1 MIRLPPGE
9 VCAVSHGPRA
19 DREVPGR
26 REDRRRCDGRG
37 LQGPRPAPEPQ
48 RRDQDDLGLARR
60 RPAVQGAL
68 QARGAV
74 GRFAQSPEHRHGL
87 RVRRRRGR
95 DLHRD
100 GVPRGSGPPRGD
112 PREGARP
119 SRPQARGDGAD
130 QRRCRLRARARDRPP
145 RPQARQRP
153 HPAERP
159 HQDPRLRAR
168 QAGRVRA
175 DAQRNGDGDPA
186 LHVPRAAARA
196 EGRRARRRLLAGRD
210 LLRDPL
216 GPARLREPADA
227 RGAGPPARPRARAA
241 AQARPGDAG
250 AARRHRRAGDGTRG
264 EQSLQGRGRAEP
276 RARPRARGA
285 RRRDARGSAL
295 PGRRQRAHAAAGGR
309 RDDHRAAPQSRARA

>member
-1 MIRLPPGE
+1 MGLERIGKYQVVAKIGEGAMGE
-9 VCAVSHGPRA
+9 VYKARDPLLNRNVAIKTISASLAA
-19 DREVPGR
+19 DPQFKERFKRE
-26 REDRRRCDGRG
+26 
-37 LQGPRPAPEPQ
+37 
-48 RRDQDDLGLARR
+48 
-60 RPAVQGAL
+60 
-68 QARGAV
+68 
-74 GRFAQSPEHRHGL
+74 AQSAASLNHPNIVTVYEYGDDG
-87 RVRRRRGR
+87 GR

-100 GVPRGSGPPRGD
+100 GVPRGGRPPRGD

-119 SRPQARGDGAD
+119 PRPQARGDGAD
-130 QRRCRLRARARDRPP
+130 QRRRRLRARARRRPP

-168 QAGRVRA
+168 PAGRLRA

-250 AARRHRRAGDGTRG
+250 GCSSTSSSGRWRA
-264 EQSLQGRGRAEP
+264 SRAIASRT
-276 RARPRARGA
+276 RAR
-285 RRRDARGSAL
+285 
-295 PGRRQRAHAAAGGR
+295 
-309 RDDHRAAPQSRARA
+309 